1 MSEHGRADRTEGS
14 TATVTA
20 GGTART
26 AADGRADVA
35 PGTADLYGSPSGLDT
50 VGARTKGL
58 ALVAPTTVAELTA
71 DLPATTGD
79 LFGWP
84 LLTID
89 DAALEHNVTTMARVC
104 RTAGVRHAPHVKTTM
119 SRQVFARQHAH
130 GAWGATVA
138 TPAQL
143 RTVVDWGVRRIF
155 LANEMVD
162 PRETRRLRALVEA
175 SDAQDPLEV
184 WLYVDSA
191 HGVRLLAAAFADATP
206 EVRGRVGVLVEVGV
220 AGGRTG
226 TRDATQAL
234 DLARSVVGSGL
245 RLVGVAGY
253 EGSAASGTSP
263 DDLARVAAYCRS
275 VRHVAQ
281 LFLDA
286 GLVGRDGSPVVV
298 SAGGSSF
305 LDVVLA
311 ELPGDLTGTDGQAA
325 PVDVVVRSGAYVTH
339 DHGFCE
345 RMDPWRRIPDGVPM
359 RSAATVWAQVLSAP
373 EPGLVVLGAGRRDLA
388 YDLDL
393 PVALSVRRTDADG
406 TLSAPEPLDG
416 ASVTALND
424 QHLFLAVD
432 DLAAGT
438 SPLGAGDVVGL
449 GISHPCTLFDKWRVA
464 AVVDADDRV
473 VEIVTTDF

>member
-1 MSEHGRADRTEGS
+1 MSEQ
-14 TATVTA
+14 
-20 GGTART
+20 
-26 AADGRADVA
+26 
-35 PGTADLYGSPSGLDT
+35 DT
-50 VGARTKGL
+50 VGPRTKGL
-58 ALVAPTTVAELTA
+58 AVAAPTTAATVTA

-79 LFGWP
+79 TFGWP
-84 LLTID
+84 LLTLD
-89 DAALEHNVTTMARVC
+89 EAALEHNLTTMAGVC
-104 RTAGVRHAPHVKTTM
+104 RAAGVQHAPHVKTTM
-119 SRQVFARQHAH
+119 SRQVFARQQAH

-138 TPAQL
+138 NPAQL
-143 RTVVDWGVRRIF
+143 HAVVDWGVRRVF

-175 SDAQDPLEV
+175 SGTRDPLEV
-184 WLYVDSA
+184 WVYVDSA
-191 HGVRLLAAAFADATP
+191 HGVRLLATAFAGAAP

-226 TRDATQAL
+226 TRDPAQAL
-234 DLARSVVGSGL
+234 DLARSVVDAGL

-275 VRHVAQ
+275 LRHVAR
-281 LFLDA
+281 LFLEA

-311 ELPGDLTGTDGQAA
+311 ELPGDLSGTDGQAV

-339 DHGFCE
+339 DHGFCA
-345 RMDPWRRIPDGVPM
+345 RMDPWRRIPGGSPM
-359 RSAATVWAQVLSAP
+359 RAAATVWAQVLSAP

-393 PVALSVRRTDADG
+393 PVALSVRRADVDG
-406 TLSAPEPLDG
+406 TLSAPEALDG
-416 ASVTALND
+416 ARVTALND

-432 DLAAGT
+432 DLAPGT
-438 SPLGAGDVVGL
+438 APLGPGDVVGL

-464 AVVDADDRV
+464 AVVDTDDRV
-473 VEIVTTDF
+473 VELVTTDF